1 MIGMRLQILTL
12 LHLNIIQT
20 VRIQLITVRIYEK
33 KQIYTKAIRKL
44 CYVKRKKPCLIY
56 FFSLYMQKS
65 LPLLRLTMM
74 QQNQGGQVPTTIAQ
88 AAIRVSSSYQE
99 KNNIIKKPTNKINR
113 PPPVKSTYKVST
125 VSSAMQQLIYQTHF
139 ECAFARKCS
148 LF

>member
-1 MIGMRLQILTL
+1 
-12 LHLNIIQT
+12 
-20 VRIQLITVRIYEK
+20 
-33 KQIYTKAIRKL
+33 
-44 CYVKRKKPCLIY
+44 
-56 FFSLYMQKS
+56 MQKS

-125 VSSAMQQLIYQTHF
+125 VSSAM
-139 ECAFARKCS
+139 
-148 LF
+148 